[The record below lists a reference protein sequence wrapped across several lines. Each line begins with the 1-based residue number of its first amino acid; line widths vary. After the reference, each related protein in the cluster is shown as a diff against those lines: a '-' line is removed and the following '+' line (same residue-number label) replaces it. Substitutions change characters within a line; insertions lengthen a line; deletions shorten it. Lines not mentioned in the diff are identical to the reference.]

1 MLSIFSHVYWPSE
14 SLLWKNAYQL
24 PCPFLNRIVC
34 FLLWDIMSSLYIL
47 DINPYKVY
55 DLQIFSPI
63 WKKYIYV
70 CIWLH
75 WSSCGTK
82 DLVLWPHVPC
92 VGSVEFWPLDHKG
105 SPSPILGI
113 VFSLSVLSLCF
124 DRIHFIFSFVV
135 CTSGVISKK
144 SLPNPMSWR
153 FLPVFSSESLYF

>member
-1 MLSIFSHVYWPSE
+1 MLNIFSCAICASFGGMSVSVFCLIFDCVCCCCWVLWAVCIFWRL
-14 SLLWKNAYQL
+14 SLH
-24 PCPFLNRIVC
+24 
-34 FLLWDIMSSLYIL
+34 LLHH
-47 DINPYKVY
+47 
-55 DLQIFSPI
+55 LQIFSPI